1 MKYIMLI
8 NSIVNMG
15 GGQKYCSNKVKE
27 LEKRGFHVFV
37 FSSTTGE
44 IILDDLKKYQ
54 NCIISEMRLHPRYF
68 NKNVRKK
75 IIERILKII
84 KWDENEDCLLDSADI
99 PHAEWGELIAEKT
112 RSKHICYLID
122 EDFRTKKE
130 DVDFLLFKL
139 KRHELYGTSDQS
151 LSHLFE
157 GYYQVRDNERFF
169 FYAYCTN
176 VVEDIECDL
185 VDKITPDTINIGYF
199 GRLDKPYI
207 IKTIKKS
214 MDFFDKHRDKRF
226 NIILIGGA
234 DNLDIEN
241 NIRALVETRKNLK
254 LFITG
259 FLNPIPRKLLKCLD
273 VCVASAG
280 CAVVAHKCGVLTV
293 TVNALTGDVAGIMG
307 DTCVEGEDFRYSEPK
322 FEIALLLED
331 ILFNGSKCIVKD
343 AYGYYEELENKIKRE
358 INWQLK
364 QFERKKE
371 MIYYNIESIKPIYF
385 KFLILKIIITLFGL
399 DTLNFI
405 VFKILK
411 K

>member
-27 LEKRGFHVFV
+27 LEKQGFQVFV

-44 IILDDLKKYQ
+44 IILDGLKKYQ
-54 NCIISEMRLHPRYF
+54 NYIIPEMRLHPRYF

-75 IIERILKII
+75 IIEKILKIV
-84 KWDENEDCLLDSADI
+84 KWNENDNCLLDSADI
-99 PHAEWGELIAEKT
+99 PHAEWGELIAEKI

-151 LSHLFE
+151 LPRLFE
-157 GYYQVRDNERFF
+157 GYYQVEENERFF
-169 FYAYCTN
+169 FHAYCTN

-185 VDKITPDTINIGYF
+185 VDKIPTNTINIGYF

-207 IKTIKKS
+207 KRTIEKS

-234 DNLDIEN
+234 DNLNVEN
-241 NIRALVETRKNLK
+241 RIRSLVETRKNLQ

-273 VCVASAG
+273 VCGASAG
-280 CAVVAHKCGVLTV
+280 CAVVAHKCGILTI
-293 TVNALTGDVAGIMG
+293 TVNTLTGDVAGILG
-307 DTCVEGEDFRYSEPK
+307 DTCVVGEDFRYTDSK
-322 FEIALLLED
+322 FELALLLED
-331 ILFNGSKCIVKD
+331 ILFNGSEYIVKD
-343 AYGYYEELENKIKRE
+343 DHRYYAELGNKIQRE
-358 INWQLK
+358 IGWQLK
-364 QFERKKE
+364 QFERKNEK
-371 MIYYNIESIKPIYF
+371 IFYNIDSIRPIYF
-385 KFLILKIIITLFGL
+385 KFLILKIIVTLFGL
-399 DTLNFI
+399 DVLNFI

-411 K
+411 R